1 MEVVSRLSYV
11 FLLLASVW
19 LSIEVQESLAQ
30 GELPPTT
37 RVHECSHDQELIMH
51 DIVILPIGSPRITY
65 ITPRRGSIAGGTKV
79 TAYGSGFATD
89 AYTSSNFVFLGSVP
103 CLVQP

>member
-1 MEVVSRLSYV
+1 MSELHHICHTFTAVY
-11 FLLLASVW
+11 SVT
-19 LSIEVQESLAQ
+19 
-30 GELPPTT
+30 LPA
-37 RVHECSHDQELIMH
+37 
-51 DIVILPIGSPRITY
+51 GSARITY